1 MPFTN
6 AIVKVPADNFA
17 AGLSS
22 AIGGGGPDLKMALA
36 QHERY
41 CEALRG
47 CGLQLTT
54 LTADVRHP
62 DSTFIEDT
70 AVLTPRAAIVTRPG
84 APSRLGEEAATLE
97 ALRSLFAQIYEIEA
111 PGTVDGGDVCE
122 ADGDFIIGLSAR
134 TNEDGARQLAA
145 FLQDLGHESLLLDIR
160 SCRTLLHLKSGMSYL
175 GSGVFLVAA
184 DVPFADALGRYELI
198 TVCEA
203 EGYAANC
210 VRVNDRILMA
220 AGYPRL
226 FATLL
231 GLGYAV
237 TALEMSEFRK
247 MDGGLSCLS
256 LRF

>member
-1 MPFTN
+1 MPFTK
-6 AIVKVPADNFA
+6 AIVRAPAQNFA
-17 AGLSS
+17 AGLAS
-22 AIGGGGPDLKMALA
+22 AIGGGGPDVNTALA
-36 QHERY
+36 QHEQY
-41 CEALRG
+41 CDALRE
-47 CGLQLTT
+47 CGLQVTKLA
-54 LTADVRHP
+54 ADVRHP

-84 APSRLGEEAATLE
+84 APSRLGERAATLG
-97 ALRSLFAQIYEIEA
+97 ALQGLFTKIYEIET

-134 TNEDGARQLAA
+134 TNEEGARQLAA
-145 FLQDLGHESLLLDIR
+145 LLRDLGHESLLLDIR
-160 SCRTLLHLKSGMSYL
+160 SSRTLLHLKSGMSYL
-175 GSGVFLVAA
+175 GSGVFLLTA
-184 DVPFADALGRYELI
+184 DAPFADALGRYELI
-198 TVCEA
+198 TVREA

-210 VRVNDRILMA
+210 IRINDRVLMA

-226 FATLL
+226 FATLV
-231 GLGYAV
+231 GRGYGV